1 MTAIETTKANLES
14 NSKEVAKL
22 QEDAANKQERHDS
35 HRKEFATMRADLE
48 KQVNCTLGQH
58 CLQPL
63 RQMHAIQSGQT
74 ALKMSALQKRKASL
88 LRTSWKAQACIFELE
103 TDTDAIDKDIACL
116 QNEVQR
122 VTALR
127 FLSSFCSYSR
137 LLSAE
142 TRASSNLVIQS
153 GNTSL

>member
-48 KQVNCTLGQH
+48 K
-58 CLQPL
+58 
-63 RQMHAIQSGQT
+63 QSGQT

-122 VTALR
+122 LKRVLQA
-127 FLSSFCSYSR
+127 
-137 LLSAE
+137 
-142 TRASSNLVIQS
+142 I
-153 GNTSL
+153 